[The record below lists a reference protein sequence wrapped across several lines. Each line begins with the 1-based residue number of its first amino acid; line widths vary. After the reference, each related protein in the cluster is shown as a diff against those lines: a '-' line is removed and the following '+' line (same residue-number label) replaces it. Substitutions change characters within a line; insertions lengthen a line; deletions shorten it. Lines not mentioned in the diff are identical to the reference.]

1 MMSANHAD
9 DAIVTTLERF
19 AEPVE
24 QEPLAF
30 GIALDKLAGNTY
42 IFSALLTTL
51 PFLQPIP
58 LGFFALIGS
67 AAFLSMG
74 WQLFQGVE
82 VFVLPTK
89 IRQVTLGIKMRRR
102 LVSTCLYI
110 LRITHRFSRPR
121 LQCLIAGQAGQR
133 IGGSILILVGVF
145 VAIPLGGIVPF
156 KNLFPSLAVIFYCAG
171 KAKQDGVMVLLA
183 ILSLIL
189 TVVFYSAIAY
199 VVWMFGTAAL
209 QHFIWD

>member
-1 MMSANHAD
+1 MPADPAD
-9 DAIVTTLERF
+9 DVIEVALKRF
-19 AEPVE
+19 AEPVAD
-24 QEPLAF
+24 EPLAF

-74 WQLFQGVE
+74 WQLYQGVE
-82 VFVLPTK
+82 AFTLPNK
-89 IRQVTLGIKMRRR
+89 IRQVTLSHATRQR
-102 LVSTCLYI
+102 LVNTCFYI
-110 LRITHRFSRPR
+110 LRFTQKFSQPR
-121 LQCLIAGQAGQR
+121 LSFLITGTLGQK
-133 IGGSILILVGVF
+133 IGGTILMLVGVF
-145 VAIPLGGIVPF
+145 VSIPLGGIVPF

-171 KAKQDGVMVLLA
+171 QAKQDGVMVLLA
-183 ILSLIL
+183 IFSLVL
-189 TVVFYSAIAY
+189 TVVFYTLIVY
-199 VVWMFGTAAL
+199 VVWMFGVAAL